1 MAIASLPLAA
11 GDRPLAAG
19 DRPLAAG
26 DRPLAAGDRPLAAGD
41 RPPAA
46 EDLRVSAPPR
56 DPLPEAGATSAEGR
70 AETRGDRRKTV
81 GVFKF
86 HMDS

>member
-11 GDRPLAAG
+11 GELPGAAG
-19 DRPLAAG
+19 
-26 DRPLAAGDRPLAAGD
+26 
-41 RPPAA
+41 
-46 EDLRVSAPPR
+46 DLRVSAPPR

-86 HMDS
+86 HMDSETSDWSVHPGGQVSART